1 MPYIESYTLNE
12 EDGEFVK
19 RYEVYAE
26 VYRLLNM
33 SIAENYN
40 RFRLVLMCFLM
51 KPLYDFV

>member
-33 SIAENYN
+33 SIAKNYN